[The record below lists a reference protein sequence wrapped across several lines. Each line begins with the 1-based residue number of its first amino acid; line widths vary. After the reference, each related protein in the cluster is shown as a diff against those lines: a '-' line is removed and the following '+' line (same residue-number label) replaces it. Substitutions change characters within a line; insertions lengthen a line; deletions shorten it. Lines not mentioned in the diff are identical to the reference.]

1 MILEGLKGYRGYPGG
16 FKAYAKAF
24 PTVELSW
31 WQRVGDRRTISRLR
45 ALAPEGF
52 RFSVYGHKHLTF
64 RPSGEERRTLR
75 RFLRRFRLF
84 GDKRGAVRLLVP
96 AGVEPAQLARWLDLL
111 EEVQKEVGPVPLAF
125 QAEEAPHPLLQMR
138 GYALVN
144 RLEGPFLYLVDPDAF
159 QRARLGEIPQ
169 EGEGYLYVSP
179 ASSQAAPSVLHLGA
193 EVDQD
198 GSAPEG

>member
-1 MILEGLKGYRGYPGG
+1 MVLEGLKGYRGYPGG
-16 FKAYAKAF
+16 FKAYRKAF

-31 WQRVGDRRTISRLR
+31 WHRVPDARTIGRLR

-84 GDKRGAVRLLVP
+84 GSKRGAVRLLVP
-96 AGVEPAQLARWLDLL
+96 EGVEPEAFRAWLDLL
-111 EEVQKEVGPVPLAF
+111 EGVLAEVGPVSLAF
-125 QAEEAPHPLLQMR
+125 QAPKPLHPLLRER

-144 RLEGPFLYLVDPDAF
+144 EPGGPFLYLVDPEEPF
-159 QRARLGEIPQ
+159 
-169 EGEGYLYVSP
+169 GEGVGFLYRRPPEGLAPSP
-179 ASSQAAPSVLHLGA
+179 GTSSSQGAPSALHSRA
-193 EVDQD
+193 EVDPD
-198 GSAPEG
+198 

>member
-31 WQRVGDRRTISRLR
+31 WHRVGDRKTISRLR

-52 RFSVYGHKHLTF
+52 RFSVCGHKHLTF
-64 RPSGEERRTLR
+64 KPSGEERRTLR

-84 GDKRGAVRLLVP
+84 GDKRGAVQLLVP
-96 AGVEPAQLARWLDLL
+96 AGVEPTQLAHWLDLL
-111 EEVQKEVGPVPLAF
+111 EEVQKEVGPFPLAF
-125 QAEEAPHPLLQMR
+125 QAEEALHPLLQMR

-144 RLEGPFLYLVDPDAF
+144 QLEGPFLYLVDPG
-159 QRARLGEIPQ
+159 ARLGEIPQ
-169 EGEGYLYVSP
+169 EGEGYLYVSLG
-179 ASSQAAPSVLHLGA
+179 SSQAAPSVLHLGA